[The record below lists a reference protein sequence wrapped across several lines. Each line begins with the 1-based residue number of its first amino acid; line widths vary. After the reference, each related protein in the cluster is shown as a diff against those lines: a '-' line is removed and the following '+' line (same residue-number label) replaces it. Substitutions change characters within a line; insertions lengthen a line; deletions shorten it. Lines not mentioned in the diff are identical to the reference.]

1 MDVRNIDLTSGIKL
15 QGLFQQQSV
24 ILYSQVSWC
33 NGESCDWIG

>member
-1 MDVRNIDLTSGIKL
+1 MGVRKIDLQVVIKL
-15 QGLFQQQSV
+15 QGLFQKQSA